1 MNRAARQS
9 YRLRNRDLS
18 QVRGAAAT
26 TGQLVQSLPRT
37 FLPGVRCLLRV
48 GRLERLKLLS
58 AAIVAAVPF
67 FFLTPFF
74 HRLGDAAASTYLVF
88 HLTNSFLVFSVIVGT
103 AAGVHYWLL
112 AAGALVVF
120 YGTRRIV
127 LALLMVCCLAGLFL
141 LVEFRLPRFSEY
153 APISPAFAAVMKSLA
168 VVGEALI
175 VAGFVYLALRMAEA
189 AESELEREYD
199 RSENLLLNLMPT
211 SIAARLKEHPD
222 AIIADQFDAV
232 TILFADIVDFT
243 PRAGRLAP
251 DELVRFLNRV
261 FSEFDNL
268 AEKHGLEKIK
278 TIGDAYMVA
287 GGMPE
292 TREGHA
298 TAIADMALEML
309 AVTARLATEFH
320 EELTVRIGI
329 HTGPAVAGVIG
340 TRKLFYDV
348 WGDTVN
354 TASRMESHGSA
365 GRIQVTDE
373 AKLAIGH
380 SFVFERRGTVE
391 IKGRANAPPAATIA
405 RPKTS
410 SRAMLFLAC
419 AVRHVVEET
428 ARNDLAAIAFRQ
440 FGTNCGCACHPNCCS
455 C

>member
-1 MNRAARQS
+1 MNRAARLLARVIDYGTETYPKS
-9 YRLRNRDLS
+9 VARRLR
-18 QVRGAAAT
+18 QVNWFNLFLILAYLVFAAFYA
-26 TGQLVQSLPRT
+26 LVDWK
-37 FLPGVRCLLRV
+37 G
-48 GRLERLKLLS
+48 LKLLS

-88 HLTNSFLVFSVIVGT
+88 HLTNSFLVFCVIVGT

-112 AAGALVVF
+112 AAGTLVVF
-120 YGTRRIV
+120 FGTRRIK

-141 LVEFRLPRFSEY
+141 MVEFRLPRFSEY

-222 AIIADQFDAV
+222 EIIADQFDAV

-251 DELVRFLNRV
+251 NELVRFLNRV
-261 FSEFDNL
+261 FSEFDKL

-320 EELTVRIGI
+320 EELAVRIGI

-354 TASRMESHGSA
+354 TASRMELHGSA

-373 AKLAIGH
+373 AKLAIGN

-391 IKGRANAPPAATIA
+391 IKG
-405 RPKTS
+405 KGQ
-410 SRAMLFLAC
+410 MLLHYL
-419 AVRHVVEET
+419 VGK
-428 ARNDLAAIAFRQ
+428 ARN
-440 FGTNCGCACHPNCCS
+440 P
-455 C
+455 